1 MRQPEEQ
8 MMIILPSQ
16 HHVTSLIIRHYHET
30 SGHIRAQQVV
40 SSTRE
45 KYWIINGPS
54 TVKKTI
60 GKCFVCRRYRG
71 NLGHQ
76 KMASLLSEQTTP
88 DKPPFTNVGV
98 DFFGPLNV
106 KAGRSVLKRYGCIFT
121 CLSSR
126 AVHLE
131 VAHSLTTDSFIS
143 AFQRFISRRGTPEK
157 VFSDNGTNV
166 VGGQREL
173 QKCMREW
180 NQLKMESHMLQR
192 EIEWHF
198 NPPYA
203 SHMGGAWERLIRSTR
218 FHLKAI
224 AQEQLHT
231 DEQLHTF
238 MTEVEKILN
247 DRPITPVSDDPRDPP
262 ALTPSMLLLMKT
274 NTSIPQGVFRKQD
287 VYAQRWWKQV
297 QYLANVFWKR
307 WLHEYLPTLQ
317 ARQKWQRQ
325 TTNLRSGDVV
335 LIAEEN
341 VPRGQWALGRVV
353 SVLEVRDGLVR
364 SYRLRA
370 GLNWNLDVL

>member
-1 MRQPEEQ
+1 
-8 MMIILPSQ
+8 
-16 HHVTSLIIRHYHET
+16 
-30 SGHIRAQQVV
+30 
-40 SSTRE
+40 
-45 KYWIINGPS
+45 
-54 TVKKTI
+54 
-60 GKCFVCRRYRG
+60 
-71 NLGHQ
+71 
-76 KMASLLSEQTTP
+76 
-88 DKPPFTNVGV
+88 
-98 DFFGPLNV
+98 
-106 KAGRSVLKRYGCIFT
+106 
-121 CLSSR
+121 
-126 AVHLE
+126 
-131 VAHSLTTDSFIS
+131 
-143 AFQRFISRRGTPEK
+143 
-157 VFSDNGTNV
+157 
-166 VGGQREL
+166 
-173 QKCMREW
+173 
-180 NQLKMESHMLQR
+180 MLQR

-224 AQEQLHT
+224 SQEQLLT

-325 TTNLRSGDVV
+325 TTNLRSGVVV
-335 LIAEEN
+335 LIADEN
-341 VPRGQWALGRVV
+341 APRG
-353 SVLEVRDGLVR
+353 
-364 SYRLRA
+364 
-370 GLNWNLDVL
+370 